1 MTFKSP
7 PPESFGTWST
17 RTGFC
22 VGFVPLNWQVGFEP
36 NTVGGWF
43 LSIGPFRFALI
54 HGM

>member
-1 MTFKSP
+1 MAYKSP
-7 PPESFGTWST
+7 TLELLRTWST

-22 VGFVPLNWQVGFEP
+22 VAIVPFNWQVGFEP

-43 LSIGPFRFALI
+43 LSVGPFRFALI